1 MAMKHTG
8 MADRGQVPERAGGP
22 AGTPVEPNGVPEGAV
37 SVQMRTADH
46 EGAPRRGRP
55 QLGEILVARGVITR
69 EQLAEALAA
78 QRLNKKRLGENL
90 RMMGITSDKIAEAL
104 SEQLGLPLVR
114 LSRLTLDEAVLQAI
128 PEQVARRHQAI
139 PISLTDSRITVAL
152 VDPLDVLAV
161 DDIRRR
167 TGREVNVVITP
178 ADDFNVAINQYPA
191 LDESVEEAIRDVAVT
206 AVEEAPIVRL
216 VSLIISKAVRQRA
229 SDIHIEPQERHLR
242 VRYRI
247 DGLLVTV
254 MTPPRHVQAAVVSR
268 LKILANLNIAERR
281 LPQDGRIQL
290 RVDEKEVDIR
300 VSTVPTV
307 YGEKVV
313 LRLLDRSNAM
323 VVLDRLGLGADNRGR
338 LEALVRR
345 PHGIFLLTGPTGSGK
360 TTTLYAILNSLNAP
374 DRNILTIEDP
384 VEYHIAGISQVA
396 VNPRAGLTFAGGLRA
411 FLRQDPDIIMVGE
424 IRDGETAAI
433 AVQAALTGH
442 LVLSTLHTNDAPGAV
457 TRLVDMGVEPFLVA
471 STLLG
476 AAAQRLV
483 RVLCIEC
490 KERTALPPDVA
501 ARFGWR
507 LDDRPAAVYTARGCP
522 ACGHTGYRGRTA
534 LFELMAMTEEMQELV
549 VRRAPDHELRAAAA
563 RAGMRSLLEDGVQ
576 KVRDGVTSVEE
587 ILRVLDVSEGVRT
600 APAQEEAGDAH

>member
-1 MAMKHTG
+1 MNG
-8 MADRGQVPERAGGP
+8 PDR
-22 AGTPVEPNGVPEGAV
+22 NG
-37 SVQMRTADH
+37 
-46 EGAPRRGRP
+46 RRNRHP
-55 QLGEILVARGVITR
+55 LGEILVALGAITR

-78 QRLNKKRLGENL
+78 QRANGKRLGETL
-90 RMMGITSDKIAEAL
+90 CGMGVPTVRIAEAL

-114 LSRLTLDEAVLQAI
+114 LTRLNLDESILQAI
-128 PEQVARRHQAI
+128 PEHVARRHGII
-139 PISLTDSRITVAL
+139 PLSLSDSRMTVAL
-152 VDPLDVLAV
+152 VDPLDVVAI
-161 DDIRRR
+161 DDIRRLS
-167 TGREVNVVITP
+167 GREVDVVITP
-178 ADDFNVAINQYPA
+178 ADDFAVAVNRYQA
-191 LDESVEEAIRDVAVT
+191 LDRSVEKAIQEIAVPPLEEREVSLDNLMRM
-206 AVEEAPIVRL
+206 VEEAPIVRL

-360 TTTLYAILNSLNAP
+360 TTTLYAILNTLNAP

-534 LFELMAMTEEMQELV
+534 VFELMQTTPELQALI

-563 RAGMRSLLEDGVQ
+563 RAGMRSLLEDGAQRVLQ
-576 KVRDGVTSVEE
+576 GLTSAEE
-587 ILRVLDVSEGVRT
+587 LLRVLDVRST
-600 APAQEEAGDAH
+600 